1 MEENKNSVGI
11 AVIITVLVMLV
22 LGLGGYIIYEK
33 VSSNKTNDPTIDEE
47 NKNVDQKDQTDDNDK
62 TEDKTNE
69 PNNSQTNTSVSL
81 KDVVGEYTY
90 SKKCETVSGPTNEVE
105 YNTTKSYIIL
115 KNDNTFEIHDATY
128 CQTSTAYK
136 GKYTLNGNKIVLSG
150 LKDDYSDPEHKGEL
164 NIFNLNNIT
173 SKTEITVLYSNNS
186 LKFNNITLTK

>member
-1 MEENKNSVGI
+1 MEENKSSVGI

>member
-1 MEENKNSVGI
+1 MEENKSSVGI
-11 AVIITVLVMLV
+11 AVLITVLVMLV

-33 VSSNKTNDPTIDEE
+33 VSSNKTNEPTIDEE
-47 NKNVDQKDQTDDNDK
+47 DKNVDQKDQTDDKDK

-150 LKDDYSDPEHKGEL
+150 MEDDYSDPEHKGEL

>member
-1 MEENKNSVGI
+1 MEENKSSVGI
-11 AVIITVLVMLV
+11 AVLITVLVMLV

-33 VSSNKTNDPTIDEE
+33 VSSNKTNEPTIDEE
-47 NKNVDQKDQTDDNDK
+47 DKNVDQKDQTDDKDK

>member
-1 MEENKNSVGI
+1 MEENKSSVGI

-33 VSSNKTNDPTIDEE
+33 VSSNKTNEPTIDEE
-47 NKNVDQKDQTDDNDK
+47 DKNVDQKDQTDDNDK

-81 KDVVGEYTY
+81 KDIVGEYTY

>member
-1 MEENKNSVGI
+1 MEENKSSVGI
-11 AVIITVLVMLV
+11 AVLITVLVMLV

-47 NKNVDQKDQTDDNDK
+47 DKNVDQKDQTDDNDK

>member
-1 MEENKNSVGI
+1 MEENKSSVGI

-47 NKNVDQKDQTDDNDK
+47 DKNVDQKDQTD
-62 TEDKTNE
+62 DKTNE

>member
-1 MEENKNSVGI
+1 MEENKSSVGI

-33 VSSNKTNDPTIDEE
+33 VSSNKTNEPTIDEE
-47 NKNVDQKDQTDDNDK
+47 DKNVDQKDQTDDNDK

>member
-1 MEENKNSVGI
+1 MEENKSSVGI

-33 VSSNKTNDPTIDEE
+33 VSSNKTNEPTIDEE
-47 NKNVDQKDQTDDNDK
+47 DKNVDQKDQTDDKDK